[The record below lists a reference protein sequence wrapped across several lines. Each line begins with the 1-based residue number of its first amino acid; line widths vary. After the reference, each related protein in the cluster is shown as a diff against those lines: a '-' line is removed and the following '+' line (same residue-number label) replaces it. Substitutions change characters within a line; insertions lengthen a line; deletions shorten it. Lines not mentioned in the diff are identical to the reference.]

1 MADRRPIGVGDLG
14 ERVEIQSPDR
24 LITEQAS
31 ITDNFTPPVQ
41 ATPPSSPTAGQL
53 WFNTTTGWNVLMVYD
68 GVRAKWMSVGE
79 FMMGWGRDGANGN
92 YLLQYGI
99 GVAQVG
105 TGVLLPRDATVRRIS
120 VHAAAGNATK
130 AFDLLINDV
139 SALSFSLVASEY
151 INNAT
156 NIDVD
161 QGERLW
167 VSASAS
173 GTAANDVVVTIW
185 VSWRV

>member
-14 ERVEIQSPDR
+14 ERIEIQSPDR

-41 ATPPSSPTAGQL
+41 TTPPSSPAAGQL
-53 WFNTTTGWNVLMVYD
+53 WFNTTAGWNVLMAYD

-99 GVAQVG
+99 GTAQVG
-105 TGVLLPRDATVRRIS
+105 TGVLLPRDATVKRIS
-120 VHAAAGNATK
+120 VRAASGNATK

-139 SALSFSLVASEY
+139 SALSFALVASEFVD
-151 INNAT
+151 NLLD
-156 NIDVD
+156 IDVD

-167 VSASAS
+167 ASASAA
-173 GTAANDVVVTIW
+173 GTAANDAVVTIW